1 MSYLGA
7 GLGAAAVVD
16 PRIEFQTKYT
26 ALEFQVQLAFQQM
39 LAKNPPAGVV
49 TTMSNN
55 IQSMQRL
62 AQRALAGETAKMV
75 DVSRVGEAIIS
86 EVRAYGASNIPTME
100 DLVRAIATIPAVFN
114 AAVQKAAAAT
124 GKAVSTVA
132 REAGV
137 DPALLVA
144 EAGGVLKWGAAA
156 AVALAAVYLIGGGR
170 GR

>member
-39 LAKNPPAGVV
+39 LAKNPPAGVL

-75 DVSRVGEAIIS
+75 DVSKVGDAIIS

-100 DLVRAIATIPAVFN
+100 DLVRDIAALPARFN
-114 AAVQKAAAAT
+114 NAVQAAARAT
-124 GKAVSTVA
+124 GKTVKAVA
-132 REAGV
+132 EGAGIN
-137 DPALLVA
+137 PELLV
-144 EAGGVLKWGAAA
+144 EQAGDAFKYGALA
-156 AVALAAVYLIGGGR
+156 AVALAAIYLAR
-170 GR
+170 R